1 MASESDKPGSVE
13 RTANFRGPLLAAS
26 AILLVFFGGLGG
38 WAVMVPLSGAAVAP
52 AYVAPEGF
60 RKTVQHLEGGI
71 VADILVREGSQVA
84 AGDVVVVLDDT
95 RARADFN
102 AARSEFVSVLA
113 RSARL
118 AAEQAGSDTPVFAD
132 DLVAEGESDPQV
144 RALMDAERKNLL
156 ARRKALADQVAMR
169 DGKIAQAGADLASYE
184 GALTSIDRQIELIDE
199 EIATVEDLLR
209 KGLDRKP
216 RLLALQR
223 ARADL
228 DGKRNVAVNNADG
241 TRELIVATQAERAA
255 LLSSREEEVAT
266 DADGD
271 AAVETSTETETETD
285 AETETEAD
293 ADLASSAIAP
303 PEYEPVPGAD
313 LVPAPLPSQSG
324 AMLSVRGLTK
334 RFDDTAAVRG
344 IDLDVPVGSIF
355 GIVGPNGAGKTTT
368 LSMITGLLRPD
379 AGTITVHGADVWADP
394 VAAKRQLGVLPD
406 RLRLFDRLTGSQLL
420 YYSAVLRGL
429 DGAVAKRRVADLA
442 AVFRIEDA
450 LGRLVSDYSTGM
462 TKKVALAA
470 AMIHAPRM
478 LVLDEPFESV
488 DPVSAATVTGIL
500 RDYVAAGGT
509 VLLSSHSMALV
520 ERICDRVAVI
530 VDGDVLAVGS
540 IDEVRGDVSL
550 EERFVQLA
558 GSTAELE
565 GVEWL
570 HTFSD

>member
-1 MASESDKPGSVE
+1 MENADEPESGKTPAKRPPSRSGSRSASPRSAGSRKPATGSTAGATGKPAAKGKASSPRTSGTAARGGRPASSTASSGAAASGAADSAERPESAPATTPPAGSAEPGESVAAE
-13 RTANFRGPLLAAS
+13 RAPFVAPKLTVPTISGGATARPRDVEPHNDDAAS
-26 AILLVFFGGLGG
+26 ANDDVAADGATEDSAEPEV
-38 WAVMVPLSGAAVAP
+38 AVESKDAEGDAEPEETGSGA
-52 AYVAPEGF
+52 G
-60 RKTVQHLEGGI
+60 
-71 VADILVREGSQVA
+71 
-84 AGDVVVVLDDT
+84 
-95 RARADFN
+95 
-102 AARSEFVSVLA
+102 
-113 RSARL
+113 
-118 AAEQAGSDTPVFAD
+118 
-132 DLVAEGESDPQV
+132 
-144 RALMDAERKNLL
+144 
-156 ARRKALADQVAMR
+156 
-169 DGKIAQAGADLASYE
+169 
-184 GALTSIDRQIELIDE
+184 
-199 EIATVEDLLR
+199 
-209 KGLDRKP
+209 
-216 RLLALQR
+216 
-223 ARADL
+223 
-228 DGKRNVAVNNADG
+228 
-241 TRELIVATQAERAA
+241 
-255 LLSSREEEVAT
+255 EEEVAT

>member
-1 MASESDKPGSVE
+1 MENADEPESGKTPAKRPPSRSGSRSASPRSAGSRKPATGSTAGATGKPAAKGKASSPRTSGTAARGGRPASSTASSGAAASGAADSAERPESAPETTPPAGSAEPGESVAAE
-13 RTANFRGPLLAAS
+13 RAPFVAPKLTVPTISGGATARPRDVEPHNDDAAS
-26 AILLVFFGGLGG
+26 ANDDVAADGATEDSAEPEV
-38 WAVMVPLSGAAVAP
+38 AVESKDAEGDAEPEETGSGA
-52 AYVAPEGF
+52 G
-60 RKTVQHLEGGI
+60 
-71 VADILVREGSQVA
+71 
-84 AGDVVVVLDDT
+84 
-95 RARADFN
+95 
-102 AARSEFVSVLA
+102 
-113 RSARL
+113 
-118 AAEQAGSDTPVFAD
+118 
-132 DLVAEGESDPQV
+132 
-144 RALMDAERKNLL
+144 
-156 ARRKALADQVAMR
+156 
-169 DGKIAQAGADLASYE
+169 
-184 GALTSIDRQIELIDE
+184 
-199 EIATVEDLLR
+199 
-209 KGLDRKP
+209 
-216 RLLALQR
+216 
-223 ARADL
+223 
-228 DGKRNVAVNNADG
+228 
-241 TRELIVATQAERAA
+241 
-255 LLSSREEEVAT
+255 EEEVAT

>member
-1 MASESDKPGSVE
+1 MENADEPESGKTPAKRPPSRSGSRSASPRSAGSRKPATGSTAGATGKPAAKGKASSPRTSGTAARGGRPASSTASSGAAASGAADSAERPESAPATTPPAGSAEPGESVAAE
-13 RTANFRGPLLAAS
+13 RAPFVAPKLTVPTISGGATARPRDVEPHNDDAAS
-26 AILLVFFGGLGG
+26 ANDDVAADGATEDSAEPEV
-38 WAVMVPLSGAAVAP
+38 AVESKDAEGDAEPEETGSGA
-52 AYVAPEGF
+52 G
-60 RKTVQHLEGGI
+60 
-71 VADILVREGSQVA
+71 
-84 AGDVVVVLDDT
+84 
-95 RARADFN
+95 
-102 AARSEFVSVLA
+102 
-113 RSARL
+113 
-118 AAEQAGSDTPVFAD
+118 
-132 DLVAEGESDPQV
+132 
-144 RALMDAERKNLL
+144 
-156 ARRKALADQVAMR
+156 
-169 DGKIAQAGADLASYE
+169 
-184 GALTSIDRQIELIDE
+184 
-199 EIATVEDLLR
+199 
-209 KGLDRKP
+209 
-216 RLLALQR
+216 
-223 ARADL
+223 
-228 DGKRNVAVNNADG
+228 
-241 TRELIVATQAERAA
+241 
-255 LLSSREEEVAT
+255 EEEVAT

-271 AAVETSTETETETD
+271 AAVETSTETETDAETET
-285 AETETEAD
+285 ETETEAD

>member
-1 MASESDKPGSVE
+1 MENADEPESGKTPAKRPPSRSGSRSASPRSAGSRKPATGSTAGATGKPAAKGKASSPRTSGTAARGGRPASSTASSGAAASGAADSAERPESAPATTPPAGSAEPGESVAAE
-13 RTANFRGPLLAAS
+13 RAPFVAPKLTVPTISGGATARPRDVEPHNDDAAS
-26 AILLVFFGGLGG
+26 ANDDVAADGATEDSAEPEV
-38 WAVMVPLSGAAVAP
+38 AVESKDAEGDAEPEETGSGA
-52 AYVAPEGF
+52 G
-60 RKTVQHLEGGI
+60 
-71 VADILVREGSQVA
+71 
-84 AGDVVVVLDDT
+84 
-95 RARADFN
+95 
-102 AARSEFVSVLA
+102 
-113 RSARL
+113 
-118 AAEQAGSDTPVFAD
+118 
-132 DLVAEGESDPQV
+132 
-144 RALMDAERKNLL
+144 
-156 ARRKALADQVAMR
+156 
-169 DGKIAQAGADLASYE
+169 
-184 GALTSIDRQIELIDE
+184 
-199 EIATVEDLLR
+199 
-209 KGLDRKP
+209 
-216 RLLALQR
+216 
-223 ARADL
+223 
-228 DGKRNVAVNNADG
+228 
-241 TRELIVATQAERAA
+241 
-255 LLSSREEEVAT
+255 EEEVAT

-271 AAVETSTETETETD
+271 AAVETSTETETETDAETETEADAETETEAD

>member
-1 MASESDKPGSVE
+1 MENADEPESGKNPEKTPSA
-13 RTANFRGPLLAAS
+13 RSTSRGPSARGSAARK
-26 AILLVFFGGLGG
+26 
-38 WAVMVPLSGAAVAP
+38 PAVAGKP
-52 AYVAPEGF
+52 
-60 RKTVQHLEGGI
+60 
-71 VADILVREGSQVA
+71 
-84 AGDVVVVLDDT
+84 
-95 RARADFN
+95 
-102 AARSEFVSVLA
+102 AARSKPAATGKPSGA
-113 RSARL
+113 RKPAATKAASTRSASVSAAESPSASAVDITDENVESPEQPETESQPESVESVDRAPFAVPQL
-118 AAEQAGSDTPVFAD
+118 SVPKISMGADRRGPAPDADAEPPTEHGQSDGEPDDVEHTDTEQADTEQADTEQTDSEQTDSEQADTEQADSEQADSEQADHAGAESHEQSAAEQ
-132 DLVAEGESDPQV
+132 
-144 RALMDAERKNLL
+144 
-156 ARRKALADQVAMR
+156 
-169 DGKIAQAGADLASYE
+169 
-184 GALTSIDRQIELIDE
+184 
-199 EIATVEDLLR
+199 
-209 KGLDRKP
+209 
-216 RLLALQR
+216 
-223 ARADL
+223 
-228 DGKRNVAVNNADG
+228 
-241 TRELIVATQAERAA
+241 
-255 LLSSREEEVAT
+255 
-266 DADGD
+266 
-271 AAVETSTETETETD
+271 TD
-285 AETETEAD
+285 AEQDGAERTGAAEPEQAGTATEPGT
-293 ADLASSAIAP
+293 DLEVASGSIAP
-303 PEYEPVPGAD
+303 PEYEPVAGAD
-313 LVPAPLPSQSG
+313 LVPVPMPSDTD
-324 AMLSVRGLTK
+324 AMLSIRGLTK
-334 RFDDTAAVRG
+334 RFDDTVAVRA
-344 IDLDVPVGSIF
+344 IDLDVPAGSIF

-379 AGTITVHGADVWADP
+379 AGTVTVHGADVWAEP

-429 DGAVAKRRVADLA
+429 DGPVAKQRVADLA

-488 DPVSAATVTGIL
+488 DPVSAATVMGIL

>member
-1 MASESDKPGSVE
+1 MENADEPESGKNPEKTPPARSTSRSPSARGSASRKP
-13 RTANFRGPLLAAS
+13 
-26 AILLVFFGGLGG
+26 
-38 WAVMVPLSGAAVAP
+38 
-52 AYVAPEGF
+52 
-60 RKTVQHLEGGI
+60 
-71 VADILVREGSQVA
+71 A
-84 AGDVVVVLDDT
+84 AGGKP
-95 RARADFN
+95 
-102 AARSEFVSVLA
+102 AARSKPAAAGKPSAA
-113 RSARL
+113 RKPATPK
-118 AAEQAGSDTPVFAD
+118 AASSRAAATRTE
-132 DLVAEGESDPQV
+132 ESDSV
-144 RALMDAERKNLL
+144 
-156 ARRKALADQVAMR
+156 
-169 DGKIAQAGADLASYE
+169 
-184 GALTSIDRQIELIDE
+184 
-199 EIATVEDLLR
+199 ATVEAADEVVENAEPAE
-209 KGLDRKP
+209 KVEPAQNAQPAENDSDSAESVDRAPFAVP
-216 RLLALQR
+216 RLSVPKISMGAGRRGSAAQDQPESI
-223 ARADL
+223 AESDAPE
-228 DGKRNVAVNNADG
+228 A
-241 TRELIVATQAERAA
+241 ATAAETSQEPA
-255 LLSSREEEVAT
+255 E
-266 DADGD
+266 DADAGASD
-271 AAVETSTETETETD
+271 AGTDTDVVTD
-285 AETETEAD
+285 AEQVEEAESAVEAAAESETGDAETGDAETGDRGDDDTETGD
-293 ADLASSAIAP
+293 APEPGQDGTDAGTDLEVASGSIAP
-303 PEYEPVPGAD
+303 PEYEPVAGAD
-313 LVPAPLPSQSG
+313 LVPVPMPADAG
-324 AMLSVRGLTK
+324 AMLSIRGLTK
-334 RFDDTAAVRG
+334 RFDDTVAVRA
-344 IDLDVPVGSIF
+344 IDLDVPAGSIF

-379 AGTITVHGADVWADP
+379 AGTVTVHGADVWAEP

-429 DGAVAKRRVADLA
+429 DGAVAKQRVADLA

-488 DPVSAATVTGIL
+488 DPVSAATVMGIL

>member
-1 MASESDKPGSVE
+1 MENADEPESGKRPEKKPPARSGSRSASS
-13 RTANFRGPLLAAS
+13 RGPAPRKPATGNKAGGIAKPAAKGKPSAARASGTPSRGGRPAS
-26 AILLVFFGGLGG
+26 AARASTASTGSTVEGT
-38 WAVMVPLSGAAVAP
+38 ASGESAEATEPANTTETEPTETAESPETTESPETAETADSAESTEPAVASP
-52 AYVAPEGF
+52 DRVPF
-60 RKTVQHLEGGI
+60 VVPRLTVPTISGGTARARDEPTLKAGEDVSGESGEDADAVPDADTA
-71 VADILVREGSQVA
+71 VADI
-84 AGDVVVVLDDT
+84 
-95 RARADFN
+95 
-102 AARSEFVSVLA
+102 
-113 RSARL
+113 
-118 AAEQAGSDTPVFAD
+118 AAETD
-132 DLVAEGESDPQV
+132 
-144 RALMDAERKNLL
+144 DAE
-156 ARRKALADQVAMR
+156 A
-169 DGKIAQAGADLASYE
+169 
-184 GALTSIDRQIELIDE
+184 
-199 EIATVEDLLR
+199 
-209 KGLDRKP
+209 
-216 RLLALQR
+216 
-223 ARADL
+223 
-228 DGKRNVAVNNADG
+228 
-241 TRELIVATQAERAA
+241 
-255 LLSSREEEVAT
+255 
-266 DADGD
+266 
-271 AAVETSTETETETD
+271 ETD
-285 AETETEAD
+285 VAETETAETEAETTPAESDTVDTASDPDPAD
-293 ADLASSAIAP
+293 AVDVDVDVDAEVGPDVDVAESAIAP

-313 LVPAPLPSQSG
+313 LVPAPMPSQTD

-334 RFDDTAAVRG
+334 RFDDTTAVRA
-344 IDLDVPVGSIF
+344 IDLDVPTGSIF

-379 AGTITVHGADVWADP
+379 AGTVTVHGADVWADP

-429 DGAVAKRRVADLA
+429 DGAVAKQRVADLA

-540 IDEVRGDVSL
+540 IDDVRGDVSL

-558 GSTAELE
+558 GSAAELE